1 MLAKQF
7 VPPDVRAAVAGFLN
21 ECQKEA
27 RPFAMAEAL
36 GAIRAIFPNLDIPD
50 ADLEDAAASEA
61 AKAGFNIDQDNRGR
75 GRKVQQKALDRWDS
89 EGGAPGKTP
98 STEAQ
103 R

>member
-61 AKAGFNIDQDNRGR
+61 AKAGFHIDQDNRGR